1 MYLQWQCLF
10 FKLPD
15 LWQFIQGEDLDFV
28 VLNEHNS
35 GVPDVSLKNTIKN
48 RI

>member
-10 FKLPD
+10 FLNYQIC
-15 LWQFIQGEDLDFV
+15 QFIQGEDFDFV

-35 GVPDVSLKNTIKN
+35 GVPDVSLKKIQ
-48 RI
+48 